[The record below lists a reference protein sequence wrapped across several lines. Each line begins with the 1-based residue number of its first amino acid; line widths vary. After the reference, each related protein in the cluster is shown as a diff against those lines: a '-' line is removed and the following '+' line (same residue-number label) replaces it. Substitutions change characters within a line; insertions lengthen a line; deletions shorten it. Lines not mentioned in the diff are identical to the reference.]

1 MNLQE
6 FYNKYSNIIVSI
18 YEFGSRLLGLNSD
31 TSDRDIRVYIK
42 RENYS
47 KYCIILKKELKILGY
62 DAFIH
67 IDDEYIGPTLYN
79 YQFYYKKLLCG
90 QDLDLDYNLIDNTEN
105 IENTLK
111 VIKDQFKTI
120 NRFWKHKSWY
130 HIYITLYII
139 KNKTYEINNILE
151 TARLIKSGEMTD
163 AIHKDI
169 LNAFSELA
177 EVYLNK

>member
-1 MNLQE
+1 MFL
-6 FYNKYSNIIVSI
+6 FVI
-18 YEFGSRLLGLNSD
+18 L
-31 TSDRDIRVYIK
+31 
-42 RENYS
+42 
-47 KYCIILKKELKILGY
+47 LKKELKILGY

-120 NRFWKHKSWY
+120 NRF
-130 HIYITLYII
+130 
-139 KNKTYEINNILE
+139 
-151 TARLIKSGEMTD
+151 
-163 AIHKDI
+163 
-169 LNAFSELA
+169 
-177 EVYLNK
+177 